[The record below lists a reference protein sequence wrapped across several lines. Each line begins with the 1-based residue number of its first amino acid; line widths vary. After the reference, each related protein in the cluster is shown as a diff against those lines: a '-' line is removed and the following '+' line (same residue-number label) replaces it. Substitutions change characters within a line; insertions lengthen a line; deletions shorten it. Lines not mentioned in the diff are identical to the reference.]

1 MRCYRSGGCAIC
13 GIGQSYGITLG
24 LIRVRRRKHNFL
36 TAIILIADGIAAVA
50 LLIGLGLALC
60 GTVALINHLAGQNF
74 IALRP
79 IFDDLKT
86 PKGRMGYSWLIWA
99 LLSTLMPTLV
109 HLVLVFLSAF
119 T

>member
-1 MRCYRSGGCAIC
+1 M
-13 GIGQSYGITLG
+13 
-24 LIRVRRRKHNFL
+24 
-36 TAIILIADGIAAVA
+36 TAIIWIADRIAAVA

-60 GTVALINHLAGQNF
+60 GTIVLINHLAGQNF

-86 PKGRMGYSWLIWA
+86 PDRRTGYSWLIWA
-99 LLSTLMPTLV
+99 LLSTLVPTQV

-119 T
+119 S